1 MIAETSHSLK
11 LSSPQTQGSTG
22 HQRAVQTG
30 RANDDPILSFGK
42 YAGSPL
48 NDIVEDNPAYL
59 FWLANNAKVPDSLRK
74 QIDYCLFRINFDPNA
89 ENRPFPICP
98 RSGNGAVHTKWLLP
112 AASWCKDHGLSSRQA
127 VDKLHK
133 RIIRDPSPANEI
145 ETAVAKVYNQDPLE
159 SGERPKSKTVKLN
172 PRLRAKIIAENPL
185 TPEQLR
191 AASPTNFDDNPNATE
206 EVVDALFG
214 PDNPW
219 LCVGI
224 SVDKFATRRRES
236 WRGHLHRMSL
246 IVPSPMRSQFG
257 HTQAGHLSEHTLDNV
272 ALPPQFIV
280 VDQDDAPFAEQL
292 PILRYLA
299 QFLPLALIVFSGHES
314 VHGWFNVEGVDQ
326 QLINKFFDH
335 AESIGADRALRNPMQ
350 FVRVPAG
357 RHKNGNLQQVLFFDP
372 SALQQMVPNT
382 SSISPNETN
391 SKVGPAQNPSNS
403 PETDPHS
410 ATSEQSIAHQPTDS
424 SQTADPITE
433 IPHSSMP
440 EQPAQHHVAPKSP
453 LPLPSD
459 LPKDVAAILAT
470 APPLGNGLLQWIR
483 FAALTLL
490 PGREPH

>member
-1 MIAETSHSLK
+1 MC
-11 LSSPQTQGSTG
+11 
-22 HQRAVQTG
+22 
-30 RANDDPILSFGK
+30 DSF
-42 YAGSPL
+42 
-48 NDIVEDNPAYL
+48 
-59 FWLANNAKVPDSLRK
+59 RK
-74 QIDYCLFRINFDPNA
+74 QIDYCLSRINFDPNA

-112 AASWCKDHGLSSRQA
+112 AATWCKEHGLSSRQA

-133 RIIRDPSPANEI
+133 RITRCPSPVNEI

-391 SKVGPAQNPSNS
+391 SKVGPAQNPSSS

-490 PGREPH
+490 PGREPHQVASYLHLVTKHYPDLTGPEILSLKRSP